1 MFPWVCILMVLME
14 SSKASFT
21 LSLLHVRKENG
32 KLCRVS
38 LYFCLH
44 SQSHFLS
51 SFCGKNRTREFELSI
66 NVWETKNYWYSGCKS
81 YYITTHPLHQV
92 ISLHS
97 PFELV
102 PVFSMQDSRLTSSRG
117 ESLMQLHKSSLR
129 RKHWPIH
136 VSTDNELL
144 FLQIIMIGFQ

>member
-1 MFPWVCILMVLME
+1 MGVYSDGSYGIQQGLIYSFPVTCEKGEWKIVQGKFIIL
-14 SSKASFT
+14 
-21 LSLLHVRKENG
+21 
-32 KLCRVS
+32 
-38 LYFCLH
+38 
-44 SQSHFLS
+44 SH
-51 SFCGKNRTREFELSI
+51 
-66 NVWETKNYWYSGCKS
+66 CKS
-81 YYITTHPLHQV
+81 YYITSHPLHQV

-102 PVFSMQDSRLTSSRG
+102 PNFSMQDSRLTSSRG

-144 FLQIIMIGFQ
+144 FLQIIMIGIQ